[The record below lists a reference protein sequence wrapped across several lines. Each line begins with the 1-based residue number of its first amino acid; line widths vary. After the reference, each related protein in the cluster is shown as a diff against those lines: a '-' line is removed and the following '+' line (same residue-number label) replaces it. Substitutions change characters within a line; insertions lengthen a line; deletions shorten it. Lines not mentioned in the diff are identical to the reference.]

1 MSTVHCYTVYKIT
14 GQVKSH
20 DTQVSF
26 FSGGQ
31 DQVGELK
38 NEMVQMLLFFKA
50 EPFSH
55 SPHQMLILAYFALY
69 HFGLYQLLKT

>member
-1 MSTVHCYTVYKIT
+1 MKMSTVHCYRVYKIT

-26 FSGGQ
+26 YNRGQ

-38 NEMVQMLLFFKA
+38 TKWFKCFSFFFKA

-55 SPHQMLILAYFALY
+55 SPHPILILAYFAL
-69 HFGLYQLLKT
+69 